1 MSEKKMP
8 VDVECYSPF
17 ICLSCPVFDLDT
29 ATLFAG
35 DEPYERH
42 FRCSHLPF
50 CQKLLPNVDAFY
62 EAKLSAKEKPPVG
75 TSRWI
80 HDGPSFR
87 GGVDW
92 WHCDNCG
99 KWCREFKP
107 DTIFV
112 LTADLLWSE
121 VTGMRKF
128 WLRILRAVRD
138 WRCR

>member
-1 MSEKKMP
+1 MDEKKMS

-17 ICLSCPVFDLDT
+17 ICLNCPVFDLDT
-29 ATLFAG
+29 TTLFAG

-50 CQKLLPNVDAFY
+50 CQRLLPKVEAFY

-99 KWCREFKP
+99 KM
-107 DTIFV
+107 
-112 LTADLLWSE
+112 
-121 VTGMRKF
+121 VTGVQAGYHFCPDCGFAMVGGDED
-128 WLRILRAVRD
+128 A
-138 WRCR
+138 